1 MITSFKLF
9 ESTYPDLKKAW
20 DESTENGETNFDLF
34 FDAIGQMDVDIRNN
48 LKSYWDTT
56 VKGTNPNNDSNPEW
70 RQLGDKDPYFAFIKQ
85 QGIEARR

>member
-48 LKSYWDTT
+48 LSFI
-56 VKGTNPNNDSNPEW
+56 VPN
-70 RQLGDKDPYFAFIKQ
+70 L
-85 QGIEARR
+85 